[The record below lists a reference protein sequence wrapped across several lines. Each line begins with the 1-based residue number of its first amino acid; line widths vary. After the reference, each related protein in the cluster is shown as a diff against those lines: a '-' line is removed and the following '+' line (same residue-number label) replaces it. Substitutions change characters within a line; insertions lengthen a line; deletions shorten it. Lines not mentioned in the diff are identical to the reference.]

1 MGRVI
6 FGLGGE
12 CMSVSQSAIVSNWF
26 KGKELSFAFGLTL
39 CVARLGSV
47 LNGVTVSR
55 MASSHGV
62 GFALYIGAMIC
73 CLSFVCAIVLA
84 AIDRY
89 ADKKDNKTVVLT
101 EADKFQLKDLKEFSL
116 SFWLI
121 VLSCVFV
128 YMSIFPFIQNSES
141 LMEQKF
147 GFSSETAGTWYG
159 MPYFMSAFL
168 SPVLG
173 FCIDKV
179 GKRALIIMFSS
190 CIVCLACVITMFLPN
205 YTEENWIIMVPLCML
220 GVGYSV
226 YASALWGSIPYV
238 VKPANLGTAFGITTA
253 VQNTGLT
260 IAPLAIGYIQ
270 D

>member
-1 MGRVI
+1 V
-6 FGLGGE
+6 
-12 CMSVSQSAIVSNWF
+12 
-26 KGKELSFAFGLTL
+26 SFA
-39 CVARLGSV
+39 
-47 LNGVTVSR
+47 
-55 MASSHGV
+55 
-62 GFALYIGAMIC
+62 
-73 CLSFVCAIVLA
+73 CAIVLA
-84 AIDRY
+84 IIDRY

-128 YMSIFPFIQNSES
+128 YMSIFPYIQNAEG

-147 GFSSETAGTWYG
+147 GFSAETAGTWYG
-159 MPYFMSAFL
+159 TPYFMSAFL

-173 FCIDKV
+173 YGIDKV
-179 GKRALIIMFSS
+179 GKRAL
-190 CIVCLACVITMFLPN
+190 V
-205 YTEENWIIMVPLCML
+205 TEENWIIMVPLCML

-253 VQNTGLT
+253 V
-260 IAPLAIGYIQ
+260 
-270 D
+270 